1 MNEKSLEALLQISDT
16 ISAKE
21 TYKLKFQSEAS
32 DFTITFA
39 NPINLNQ
46 NRKYVFGLKRFSV
59 YNTLFNVNKENN
71 RMTYSLDQG
80 RTWKDIYI
88 PQGAYESKGLNK
100 RIQSLITD
108 APSGS
113 FTIEADEETS
123 QAILKINNPVYRIDF
138 TKPNSINTL
147 LGFKPKIYQGS
158 KDVSD
163 DIIKITMTNDIDI
176 YCSLITS
183 NSYVNGKNES
193 ILYSVSAYSVQV
205 GAKIIVSEIN
215 PLFLPINTSVIDTIR
230 FQIMDDNKKLI
241 NFNGETLVI
250 DCVLTQI

>member
-21 TYKLKFQSEAS
+21 TYKLKFQSNTS
-32 DFTITFA
+32 DFTTTF
-39 NPINLNQ
+39 NTPINLNQ
-46 NRKYVFGLKRFSV
+46 NRKYVFAFKRFSV
-59 YNTLFNVNKENN
+59 YKTLFNVNKENN

-80 RTWKDIYI
+80 KTWKDIYI

-108 APSGS
+108 APGA

-123 QAILKINNPVYRIDF
+123 QAILKINNLAYRIDF

-147 LGFKPKIYQGS
+147 LGFKPKIYQGA
-158 KDVSD
+158 KNVSD

-193 ILYSVSAYSVQV
+193 ILYSISAYSVQV

-215 PLFLPINTSVIDTIR
+215 PIFLPINASVIDTVR

-241 NFNGETLVI
+241 NFNGENIII
-250 DCVLTQI
+250 DCILTQI